1 MIACEENVNTV
12 ADRALRPRRTVVIVS
27 PHFPPST
34 LASVH
39 RARHLAKHLPAAG
52 WEPIVVCV
60 DEAFHEE
67 RLDPALARLV
77 PEPVQQVKTSAL
89 PSRLMRPLS
98 VGDIGL
104 RGYWPLARAVLGLA
118 ERRSVDAVLITGAPY
133 YPMMI
138 AGALKARGIPVV
150 LDFQDPWVSRWGAAQ
165 PSPSKAG
172 ISHRLATWL
181 EPRAIKAASFITSV
195 SEVQNDELIER
206 YRWLDAT
213 RMAAIPIG
221 GDPDDFDALRSDNT
235 RPSNELLAADRLNIS
250 FVGTYAERFAPVMRA
265 LFAGARRFRD
275 CKPLLANR
283 IRLNFIGT
291 SARADGDRA
300 FRVRPLAEAAGV
312 ADMVHE
318 APQRLPFLDA
328 LSVMAHSEGLLLV
341 GSDEPHYTASRI
353 YPALMSGRPYL
364 SLYHAASSAHAV
376 LRSAGGGIALSF
388 SDEDELR
395 RIEPEIAAGLRR
407 LALDPSAL
415 GIADPAAY
423 ADMTARAVAQRF
435 AEVFERVPRTH
446 SHRISADR
454 R

>member
-1 MIACEENVNTV
+1 MTASEENLRTV
-12 ADRALRPRRTVVIVS
+12 ANLGLRPRRTAVIVS

-52 WEPIVVCV
+52 WEPIIVCV
-60 DEAFHEE
+60 DAAFHEE
-67 RLDPALARLV
+67 RPDPALARLV
-77 PEPVQQVKTSAL
+77 PERVEQVSTSAL
-89 PSRLMRPLS
+89 PSRLMRPLG

-104 RGYWPLARAVLGLA
+104 RGYRPLRRAVLDLA
-118 ERRSVDAVLITGAPY
+118 KRRHADIVLITGAPY

-165 PSPSKAG
+165 PLLSKAG
-172 ISHRLATWL
+172 LSHRLATWL
-181 EPRAIKAASFITSV
+181 EPRALRAASFVTSV
-195 SEVQNDELIER
+195 SEIQNDELAQR
-206 YRWLDAT
+206 YPWFDAA

-221 GDPDDFDALRSDNT
+221 GDPDDFDALRRDDV
-235 RPSNELLAADRLNIS
+235 RPSNELLAADRINIS

-265 LFAGARRFRD
+265 LFGGVRRLRETE
-275 CKPLLANR
+275 PSLANH
-283 IRLNFIGT
+283 IRLNFIGNSGRT
-291 SARADGDRA
+291 DGVRA

-328 LSVMAHSEGLLLV
+328 LSVMAHSAGLLLV

-376 LRSAGGGIALSF
+376 LRSAGGGIAFSF
-388 SDEDELR
+388 ADEDELR
-395 RIEPEIAAGLRR
+395 RIEPGIAAGLRR

-415 GIADPAAY
+415 GSADPTVY
-423 ADMTARAVAQRF
+423 ADTTASAVAQRF
-435 AEVFERVPRTH
+435 AEVFERMTRTH
-446 SHRISADR
+446 SQRITAGR
-454 R
+454 G